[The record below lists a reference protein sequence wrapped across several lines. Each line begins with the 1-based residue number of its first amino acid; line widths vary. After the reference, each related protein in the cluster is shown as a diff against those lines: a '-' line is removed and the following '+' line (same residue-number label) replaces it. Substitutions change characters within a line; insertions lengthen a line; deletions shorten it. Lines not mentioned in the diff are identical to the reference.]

1 MIHYA
6 VLILAALFLGVLL
19 AAVLSASARGA
30 RAEQAYW
37 RHVAHMAGD
46 AAAAPGFPRKRE
58 QGLGVRGPLWPQ
70 PPTVWATPVR
80 SPATPRPSLRSPVR
94 IRGSG
99 AGASDRQRKKPVRWP
114 FAGPSFQ

>member
-46 AAAAPGFPRKRE
+46 AAAAPGFPRITDE
-58 QGLGVRGPLWPQ
+58 GH
-70 PPTVWATPVR
+70 PPEAPV
-80 SPATPRPSLRSPVR
+80 
-94 IRGSG
+94 
-99 AGASDRQRKKPVRWP
+99 
-114 FAGPSFQ
+114 